1 MSRGN
6 EKLFSSSVLSQQ
18 KYQTRNFK
26 GSGQTTASGATCS
39 TSRRDNLGTVDGTA
53 KPPPDG
59 LQEPLS
65 ELIQDKGKIPY
76 DFHMARIVAQS
87 LPPQIVK
94 GFLDKCFSLSDE
106 NMYMWKTISVEN
118 IAMLNGN
125 APFSASGSACLPSQL
140 PAQLPSSSL
149 GRCRTSVLQSA
160 CKSTF

>member
-6 EKLFSSSVLSQQ
+6 EKLFSFSVLSQQ

-26 GSGQTTASGATCS
+26 GSGQTTANGATCS
-39 TSRRDNLGTVDGTA
+39 TPRRDNLGTVDGTV
-53 KPPPDG
+53 KPPPDD
-59 LQEPLS
+59 LQELLS
-65 ELIQDKGKIPY
+65 EPIQDKGKIPY

-94 GFLDKCFSLSDE
+94 GFLDKCFSDE

-125 APFSASGSACLPSQL
+125 APFSASGSACLL
-140 PAQLPSSSL
+140 SSL
-149 GRCRTSVLQSA
+149 LVPWQVQDFCLA
-160 CKSTF
+160 KCL